1 MPTEASAIRELD
13 EETVARIAAGEV
25 IERPA
30 SVCKELVENS
40 LDAEA
45 DRIDVAVANG
55 GIDAIT
61 VRDNGI
67 GMSETDLRLA
77 VKEHT
82 TSKLE
87 TAADLTT
94 IQTLGFRGE
103 ALHTIGAVSR
113 MTITSRPATGDAA
126 GTRLRYVGGDIE
138 AVDPAGRP
146 PGTTVEVTDLFF
158 NTPARREYLGE
169 PSTEFRHISRVVG
182 RYALAN
188 PDVAV
193 TLEHDDSTVFST
205 TGQGDRRSA
214 IMHVYGRDVAESMH
228 PVDHTPEGP
237 IDRIHGFISDPETTR
252 ASRQYLGVYVNG
264 RYVEPDVVRSAI
276 VEGYGGQLA
285 ADRYP
290 IATLFLELPSDAVD
304 VNVHP
309 RKLAVRFS
317 NADAVETAV
326 ESAVRETLVDAG
338 DLRSSAPRGVSS
350 PEETSVDLEHTGPS
364 ETPSTDSPSSTSDPS
379 SATTKPTSAPTSSRL
394 PDTPPAQKFSDTSQQ
409 TLDGED
415 THSLELD
422 GLPALRVLG
431 QLADT
436 YVVAASDTGLVLIDQ
451 HAADERIHYERLL
464 AAFEGETEIQTL
476 AEPVTLELTP
486 AEAEAFDAMADALAR
501 LGFHTERSETEVL
514 VRTVPALF
522 GDTLAPEHL
531 YDVLDAVLT
540 ADTDGSDR
548 IEAIAADAIADL
560 ACAPAITG
568 NTALT
573 DGSIQQLLLDLD
585 ACENPYTCPH
595 GRPTVIELETDE
607 IAARFERD
615 YPGHDRRE

>member
-1 MPTEASAIRELD
+1 MPTEASVIRELD
-13 EETVARIAAGEV
+13 QETVARIAAGEV

-40 LDAEA
+40 LDADA
-45 DRIDVAVANG
+45 DRIDVTVTNG

-61 VRDNGI
+61 VRDDGI
-67 GMSETDLRLA
+67 GMSEADLRLA

-87 TAADLTT
+87 TADDLTA

-113 MTITSRPATGDAA
+113 LTITSRPTSSDAA
-126 GTRLRYVGGDIE
+126 GTRLRYVGGDVE
-138 AVDPAGRP
+138 AVEPAGRP
-146 PGTTVEVTDLFF
+146 PGTTVAVADLFF
-158 NTPARREYLGE
+158 NTPARREYLSE
-169 PSTEFRHISRVVG
+169 PTTEFRHISRVVG

-214 IMHVYGRDVAESMH
+214 IMNVYGRTVAESMS
-228 PVDHTPEGP
+228 PLDCSPEGP
-237 IDRIHGFISDPETTR
+237 VDRIHGFVSDPETTR
-252 ASRQYLGVYVNG
+252 ASRQYLAVYVNG

-276 VEGYGGQLA
+276 VEGYDGQLA

-290 IATLFLELPSDAVD
+290 IATLFLEVPPTAID

-309 RKLAVRFS
+309 RKLAVRFTDTD
-317 NADAVETAV
+317 AVATAVET
-326 ESAVRETLVDAG
+326 AVRETLVEAG
-338 DLRSSAPRGVSS
+338 HLRSGAPRGVSA
-350 PEETSVDLEHTGPS
+350 PAETAIDIDDTGS
-364 ETPSTDSPSSTSDPS
+364 SRSTSGSSASDTSGSASTGTTTRPSSDPQTGAAPSD
-379 SATTKPTSAPTSSRL
+379 R
-394 PDTPPAQKFSDTSQQ
+394 KFSDTSQQ
-409 TLDGED
+409 TLDGE
-415 THSLELD
+415 TSQAVELD
-422 GLPALRVLG
+422 RLPALRILG
-431 QLADT
+431 QLQDT
-436 YVVAASDTGLVLIDQ
+436 YVVAAADSGLVLIDQ

-464 AAFEGETEIQTL
+464 AAFEGETAVQTL
-476 AEPVTLELTP
+476 AEPVTLDLTP
-486 AEAEAFDAMADALAR
+486 AEAETVDRMADTLAR
-501 LGFHTERSETEVL
+501 LGFHTDRSGTSVA

-531 YDVLDAVLT
+531 YDVLDALLA
-540 ADTDGSDR
+540 ADTDGTDR

-573 DGSIQQLLLDLD
+573 DGAIRELLAALDD
-585 ACENPYTCPH
+585 CEHPYECPH